1 MAFPALG
8 RAGVTGCAVRTQG
21 PREFIEIL
29 SVSRVCA
36 GASWMQSFWYLPK
49 NLAHSDLLG
58 LAGAKSSGKT
68 TPHPSGTCRHSAIR
82 VEGVIVAGAFHGFL
96 MQGEKQLC
104 QGSVCIFAFLHACS
118 QSLWFWGLGPCICAA
133 WWAAGEF
140 TPVPGASRLHLF
152 CWGLGSRGGQEPVSA
167 FQAFIAWLER
177 ATMRGSC
184 GIYNPRHSYRERQR

>member
-21 PREFIEIL
+21 PREFIEVL

-36 GASWMQSFWYLPK
+36 GASRMQSLWYLPK

-68 TPHPSGTCRHSAIR
+68 TPHPSGTRRHSAIR

-96 MQGEKQLC
+96 MQGEEQLC

-118 QSLWFWGLGPCICAA
+118 QSLWFWGLGPCIREA
-133 WWAAGEF
+133 WWAAAGIHSSPWSQLFASALLGAGESEVAENQF
-140 TPVPGASRLHLF
+140 PPF
-152 CWGLGSRGGQEPVSA
+152 
-167 FQAFIAWLER
+167 
-177 ATMRGSC
+177 
-184 GIYNPRHSYRERQR
+184 RHS